1 MIDQHEPGAKLDDGK
16 VRVGLVLGAFANAL
30 TEVCK
35 VGTFGAKKY
44 TDNGWLEVPN
54 GIERYTDAMLRHW
67 LAEQTGEWLDQ
78 ESELLHAAHLAWNA
92 LARLELI
99 LREQPQVTLEL
110 ELQLP
115 EQPWDVP
122 PGTRVGQY
130 PAPSEPED

>member
-1 MIDQHEPGAKLDDGK
+1 MINPHEPGAKFDDGK
-16 VRVGLVLGAFANAL
+16 IRASLVLGTFANAL
-30 TEVCK
+30 IEVGK

-44 TDNGWLEVPN
+44 SDNGWLEVPN

-67 LAEQTGEWLDQ
+67 LAEQTGEWLDR
-78 ESELLHAAHLAWNA
+78 ESELPHAAHLAWNA

-99 LREQPQVTLEL
+99 LREQPSEPVYFDTL

-115 EQPWDVP
+115 
-122 PGTRVGQY
+122 GLKVGQY